1 MRVLRSFEGSTGRK
15 RPPVHE
21 KGQVMKVKNNFVK
34 AVRRPFVVSAIAVGV
49 VAATTVGNAS
59 TADWKRPSETTY
71 SEAVPYEAIVITTQD
86 SGVVNAS
93 GPNCTDIPIP
103 AGRSVTIKTIRT
115 TLWAY
120 PETPPYVSIRH
131 QTQQGHSNH
140 YPIELEL
147 TEYWS
152 GADRLYSKPMNLSLH
167 IGPTEAGQIYTA
179 QICIAHT
186 GAVSNATVTAYI
198 SGYAQPD
205 SISFH
210 KANG

>member
-1 MRVLRSFEGSTGRK
+1 
-15 RPPVHE
+15 
-21 KGQVMKVKNNFVK
+21 MKVKNDFGK
-34 AVRRPFVVSAIAVGV
+34 AFRRTSAVTAIAVGV

-59 TADWKRPSETTY
+59 TADWKRPSETAY

-86 SGVVNAS
+86 SGQVNVS

-120 PETPPYVSIRH
+120 PATPPYVTIRH

-147 TEYWS
+147 TEDWS
-152 GADRLYSKPMNLSLH
+152 GAERLYSKPMNLTLH
-167 IGPTEAGQIYTA
+167 IGPTEAGHIYKA

-186 GAVSNATVTAYI
+186 GMVSNATVTAYI
-198 SGYAQPD
+198 SGYTQPD

-210 KANG
+210 KVTG